1 VEKAKTRK
9 PKKKKQKTKYTGI
22 FFVFW
27 LIIAGMSFSLVVG
40 QAGRYN
46 ELREEYERVS
56 SDIARARAMYYS
68 LQLEIEFHDS
78 DAYVER
84 LARERLG
91 MVRPNE
97 IVFRNIA
104 AE

>member
-1 VEKAKTRK
+1 MEKAKPKRMRMKK
-9 PKKKKQKTKYTGI
+9 PKSKMRWVFLLFWFAVAGLS
-22 FFVFW
+22 FV
-27 LIIAGMSFSLVVG
+27 LVVRLAG
-40 QAGRYN
+40 QYN
-46 ELREEYERVS
+46 ELRANYWHVRAQVDAEE
-56 SDIARARAMYYS
+56 ARNHELRLRM
-68 LQLEIEFHDS
+68 EFDDG
-78 DAYVER
+78 DAYIER